1 MQIKLKIKNKKNINN
16 VYKEKTVVVG
26 KKHIRKNILPV

>member
-1 MQIKLKIKNKKNINN
+1 MQIIVKLKIKKKKNI